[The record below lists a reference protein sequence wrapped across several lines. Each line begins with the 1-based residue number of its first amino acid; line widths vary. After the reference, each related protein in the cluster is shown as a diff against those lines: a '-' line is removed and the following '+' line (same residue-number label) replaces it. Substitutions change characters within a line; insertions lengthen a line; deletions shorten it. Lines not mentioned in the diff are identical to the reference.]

1 MGFRH
6 ALWQSDRVMMR
17 QLPPIVVASGLAVML
32 AGCAAAGPMQMGS
45 GIESDSSTVC
55 IPQVGD
61 PVIVGDAFRIA
72 GTEAAVINEVTLAG
86 ATNVELDAAYL
97 IPIIDG
103 EGGVGSSD
111 YPPTDL
117 PGWERA
123 VNATGATV
131 EPGGDTSVAVVV
143 HRVDTTGAGHAD
155 RLEIRYTVAGRTFVK
170 QNSTR
175 FELNTRCF

>member
-1 MGFRH
+1 
-6 ALWQSDRVMMR
+6 MMR
-17 QLPPIVVASGLAVML
+17 QFPPIVVASGLAVML
-32 AGCAAAGPMQMGS
+32 AGCAAVGPMRMGS
-45 GIESDSSTVC
+45 GVESDSATVC
-55 IPQVGD
+55 VPQVGD

-72 GTEAAVINEVTLAG
+72 GTEAAVINEVTLVG

-103 EGGVGSSD
+103 EGAVGSAD

-123 VNATGATV
+123 ISATDATI
-131 EPGGDTSVAVVV
+131 EPGRDTTVAVVM
-143 HRVDTTGAGHAD
+143 HRVDTTEAGHAD
-155 RLEIRYTVAGRTFVK
+155 RLEIRYIVAGRTFVK

-175 FELNTRCF
+175 FELNTRCS